1 MGPTLRATR
10 ALVLLAGFYLLGLV
24 LLAALAAVDW
34 AAAVHT
40 PGPFALKVFLVS
52 AVLAVPIVRGMFMLR
67 TPADEDMPGVRVDDS
82 HEPRLWQTVRDIAQ
96 QVGTRAPDE
105 ILLTG
110 DVNATVSEDARFLGL
125 VGGTRRLHIG
135 LPLMTGLSE
144 TQLRAVLAHEM
155 GHYGNA
161 DTRLSAISERGRVH
175 VLRTIVHFEAR
186 AGAKVSKERARQEK
200 KAAAALAKG
209 KKAKEVDT
217 TGTGITYRA
226 MARLYTAYGKFYLR
240 ATLSG
245 SRRAEFAADIA
256 AARIAGRDATASALR
271 EIPVIDAAHDFYL
284 NRYATL
290 GADAGLLP
298 PPGEFLGGFRHLLA
312 ARHEEVDAMRG
323 GPLPTEPVSPYDSH
337 PPIAERVARIE
348 ALPDDGRAS
357 DPARPSLSLL
367 ADTERTLATVEE
379 AVLTP
384 AALGLRRLDWPE
396 LVHAAMSVHTEES
409 AQCFGALM
417 LGAEGGGDASAE
429 GGAGTP
435 VEGGAGAP
443 VEGGAGAPAEGGAG
457 TPVEGGAGAPA
468 EGGDG
473 APRPGVD
480 DGAGRPGHGAE
491 NGTPGHGAENGTPE
505 HGGHGTPRSELEG
518 SGGGGGPLGAV
529 LDAIDAGA
537 LWRMAE
543 RLPRSE
549 VAAAATGRAAREFA
563 RPQLRAGLSQLVSA
577 EYLRQ
582 GRARW
587 QLSWTESAALELPYG
602 HADELPDAL
611 EAAVADRPDTE
622 PLRAL
627 LAPVYAPEAPGP
639 VETQPPGSAPA
650 PTPTPATA
658 PTPAPSSTA

>member
-40 PGPFALKVFLVS
+40 PGPFALKVFIVS

-67 TPADEDMPGVRVDDS
+67 TPPDEGVPGVRVDDS
-82 HEPRLWQTVRDIAQ
+82 QEPRLWQTVRDIAQ

-110 DVNATVSEDARFLGL
+110 DVNATVGEDSRFLGL
-125 VGGTRRLHIG
+125 AGGTRRLHIG

-175 VLRTIVHFEAR
+175 VLRTIAHFEER

-200 KAAAALAKG
+200 KAAAAVARG
-209 KKAKEVDT
+209 RKAKEVDT

-284 NRYATL
+284 NCYATL

-312 ARHEEVDAMRG
+312 ARHEELDAMRA
-323 GPLPTEPVSPYDSH
+323 GPLPAEPVSPYDSH

-357 DPARPSLSLL
+357 DPVRPSLSLL
-367 ADTERTLATVEE
+367 TDAEGALAAVEE
-379 AVLTP
+379 TVLTP

-396 LVHAAMSVHTEES
+396 LVHAAMSVQTEQS
-409 AQCFGALM
+409 AQRFGALV
-417 LGAEGGGDASAE
+417 LGTEGDG
-429 GGAGTP
+429 GTP
-435 VEGGAGAP
+435 GREAD
-443 VEGGAGAPAEGGAG
+443 G
-457 TPVEGGAGAPA
+457 TSRPEP
-468 EGGDG
+468 EGDG
-473 APRPGVD
+473 AK
-480 DGAGRPGHGAE
+480 
-491 NGTPGHGAENGTPE
+491 T
-505 HGGHGTPRSELEG
+505 
-518 SGGGGGPLGAV
+518 LGAL

-537 LWRMAE
+537 LWRIAE
-543 RLPRSE
+543 RLPRSKA
-549 VAAAATGRAAREFA
+549 AAAATGRAAREFA

-602 HADELPDAL
+602 HADELPAAL
-611 EAAVADRPDTE
+611 EAAVADRPDTG

-627 LAPVYAPEAPGP
+627 LEPASTPQVSEPGP
-639 VETQPPGSAPA
+639 GS
-650 PTPTPATA
+650 TV
-658 PTPAPSSTA
+658 

>member
-175 VLRTIVHFEAR
+175 VLRTIAHFEAR

-209 KKAKEVDT
+209 RKAREVDT

-409 AQCFGALM
+409 AQRFGALM
-417 LGAEGGGDASAE
+417 LGAEGGGDAS
-429 GGAGTP
+429 
-435 VEGGAGAP
+435 
-443 VEGGAGAPAEGGAG
+443 AEGGAG

-491 NGTPGHGAENGTPE
+491 SGTPE

-518 SGGGGGPLGAV
+518 SGGGAGPLGAV

-587 QLSWTESAALELPYG
+587 QLSWTEPAALELPYG

-650 PTPTPATA
+650 PAPTPTPT
-658 PTPAPSSTA
+658 PSSTA

>member
-34 AAAVHT
+34 AVAVHT
-40 PGPFALKVFLVS
+40 PGAFALKVFIVS
-52 AVLAVPIVRGMFMLR
+52 AVLAVPIIRGMFMLR
-67 TPADEDMPGVRVDDS
+67 TPKAEDEPGVRVDDS
-82 HEPRLWQTVRDIAQ
+82 HEPRLWQTVREVAQ

-110 DVNATVSEDARFLGL
+110 DVNAAVSEESRFLGL
-125 VGGTRRLHIG
+125 AGGTRRLHLG

-155 GHYGNA
+155 GHYANA
-161 DTRLSAISERGRVH
+161 DTRLAAISVRGRVQ
-175 VLRTIVHFEAR
+175 VLRTIAHFEER

-200 KAAAALAKG
+200 KAATALAKG
-209 KKAKEVDT
+209 KKAKAVDT
-217 TGTGITYRA
+217 TGTGVTYRA

-245 SRRAEFAADIA
+245 SRRAEFAADVA

-271 EIPVIDAAHDFYL
+271 EIPVLDAAHDFYL
-284 NRYATL
+284 NSYATL
-290 GADAGLLP
+290 GVQAGLLP
-298 PPGEFLGGFRHLLA
+298 SRGEFLGGFRHLLT
-312 ARHEEVDAMRG
+312 ARHEELDGMRG

-357 DPARPSLSLL
+357 DPVRPALALL
-367 ADTERTLATVEE
+367 ADAGRALAAVEE

-396 LVHAAMSVHTEES
+396 LVHAAMSAHTEES
-409 AQCFGALM
+409 AQRFGALVR
-417 LGAEGGGDASAE
+417 E
-429 GGAGTP
+429 
-435 VEGGAGAP
+435 
-443 VEGGAGAPAEGGAG
+443 
-457 TPVEGGAGAPA
+457 A

-473 APRPGVD
+473 TLRA
-480 DGAGRPGHGAE
+480 
-491 NGTPGHGAENGTPE
+491 
-505 HGGHGTPRSELEG
+505 L
-518 SGGGGGPLGAV
+518 

-537 LWRMAE
+537 LWRIAE

-549 VAAAATGRAAREFA
+549 EAAAATGRAAREFA
-563 RPQLRAGLSQLVSA
+563 RPLLRAGLSQLVSA
-577 EYLRQ
+577 EYLGQ

-587 QLSWTESAALELPYG
+587 ELSWTDSAELELLDTP
-602 HADELPDAL
+602 ADGLTAAL
-611 EAAVADRPDTE
+611 EAAVADRPDTA

-627 LAPVYAPEAPGP
+627 LAQAPAQPQA
-639 VETQPPGSAPA
+639 QPPAPA
-650 PTPTPATA
+650 PTPLTPTV
-658 PTPAPSSTA
+658 

>member
-1 MGPTLRATR
+1 MGPTLRAAR

-40 PGPFALKVFLVS
+40 PGPFALKVFIVS

-67 TPADEDMPGVRVDDS
+67 TPPDEDVPGVRVDDS
-82 HEPRLWQTVRDIAQ
+82 NEPRLWQTVRDIAQ

-110 DVNATVSEDARFLGL
+110 DVNATVGEDSRFLGL
-125 VGGTRRLHIG
+125 AGGTRRLHIG

-161 DTRLSAISERGRVH
+161 DTRLAAISERGRVH
-175 VLRTIVHFEAR
+175 VLRTIAHFEAR

-200 KAAAALAKG
+200 KAAAAVAKG
-209 KKAKEVDT
+209 RKAKEVDT
-217 TGTGITYRA
+217 TGTGFTYRA
-226 MARLYTAYGKFYLR
+226 MARLYTVYGTFYLR

-256 AARIAGRDATASALR
+256 AVRIAGRDATASALR

-284 NRYATL
+284 NSYATL

-298 PPGEFLGGFRHLLA
+298 PPGEFLGGFRRLLA
-312 ARHEEVDAMRG
+312 ARHEELDAMRG
-323 GPLPTEPVSPYDSH
+323 GRLPAEPVSPYDSH

-348 ALPDDGRAS
+348 ALLDDGRAS
-357 DPARPSLSLL
+357 DPVRPSLSLL
-367 ADTERTLATVEE
+367 TDEEGALAAVEE
-379 AVLTP
+379 TLLTP
-384 AALGLRRLDWPE
+384 AAQGLRRLDWPE
-396 LVHAAMSVHTEES
+396 LVHAAMSVHTERS
-409 AQCFGALM
+409 AQRFGALV
-417 LGAEGGGDASAE
+417 LGTEDGEARTERGDGTPGREAAGMSRPEPEGD
-429 GGAGTP
+429 GAGT
-435 VEGGAGAP
+435 
-443 VEGGAGAPAEGGAG
+443 
-457 TPVEGGAGAPA
+457 
-468 EGGDG
+468 
-473 APRPGVD
+473 
-480 DGAGRPGHGAE
+480 
-491 NGTPGHGAENGTPE
+491 
-505 HGGHGTPRSELEG
+505 
-518 SGGGGGPLGAV
+518 LGAL

-537 LWRMAE
+537 LWRIAE

-549 VAAAATGRAAREFA
+549 AAAAAAGRAAREFA

-602 HADELPDAL
+602 HADELPAAL
-611 EAAVADRPDTE
+611 EAAVADRPDTG

-627 LAPVYAPEAPGP
+627 LAPPSTPQASEL
-639 VETQPPGSAPA
+639 APA
-650 PTPTPATA
+650 
-658 PTPAPSSTA
+658 PAPSSTV

>member
-1 MGPTLRATR
+1 MGPILRATR

-52 AVLAVPIVRGMFMLR
+52 AVLAVPIIRGMFMLR

-175 VLRTIVHFEAR
+175 VLRTIAHFEAR

-209 KKAKEVDT
+209 RKAREVDT

-226 MARLYTAYGKFYLR
+226 MARLYTVYGKFYLR

-298 PPGEFLGGFRHLLA
+298 PPGEFLGGFRRLLA

-396 LVHAAMSVHTEES
+396 LVHAAMSVHIEES
-409 AQCFGALM
+409 AQRFGALM
-417 LGAEGGGDASAE
+417 LGAEGGDDASAE
-429 GGAGTP
+429 GGAGT
-435 VEGGAGAP
+435 
-443 VEGGAGAPAEGGAG
+443 
-457 TPVEGGAGAPA
+457 PA

-480 DGAGRPGHGAE
+480 DGAGRPGLGAE
-491 NGTPGHGAENGTPE
+491 SGTPE

-518 SGGGGGPLGAV
+518 SGGGAGTLGAM

-602 HADELPDAL
+602 HADELPAAL

-622 PLRAL
+622 PLRTL

-650 PTPTPATA
+650 PTTAPAPT